1 VAHTIIDLARQ
12 PYCQLIVLEAHGR
25 SGVVR
30 ALNGSVAEGVARH
43 SNVPVLLAPPTASV

>member
-1 VAHTIIDLARQ
+1 MVAALS
-12 PYCQLIVLEAHGR
+12 CG
-25 SGVVR
+25 